1 MIRSPPE
8 PALEATVAMSAHRPV
23 FRDDHEMLRR
33 QVERFVAQEIL
44 PYYAQWEDMGV
55 TPRAL
60 WRMAGANGLL
70 NCAIPAPWGQ
80 GGDFG
85 HSAVVLETIACAN
98 CLGIGFSI
106 HSDMVAPYILHLG
119 TRQQKDRWL
128 PRMTSGE
135 CIGALAMTEPDAG
148 SDLKAIRTRARR
160 ERSHYVLSGV
170 KTFITN
176 GANADLV
183 LVMAST
189 TPELGARG
197 LSLFVVERGMSGFNS
212 GPPLRKIGQ
221 HAQDTSELF
230 FNDVHV
236 PLENR
241 LGDENAAFEHV
252 TQELAQERLAIA
264 LRAAANMEGMIES
277 TAAYVKQRKAFG
289 RRIVDF
295 QNARFKLSGAIAQS
309 SMLRVFLDDCLAKH
323 MRRELDPI
331 TAAIAKLNATEMQG
345 RVLDE
350 LLQMF
355 GGYGYMA
362 EYGIGRAWTDAR
374 ALRILGGTSEIM
386 LDIIGKRI

>member
-1 MIRSPPE
+1 M
-8 PALEATVAMSAHRPV
+8 TNRPV
-23 FRDDHEMLRR
+23 FREDHLQFQA

-44 PYYAQWEDMGV
+44 PFYTQWEDIGV
-55 TPRAL
+55 TPRGL
-60 WRMAGANGLL
+60 WRKAGANGLL

-85 HSAVVLETIACAN
+85 HAAVVLETLARNN

-119 TRQQKDRWL
+119 TRDQKDRWL
-128 PRMTSGE
+128 TRMSDGE
-135 CIGALAMTEPDAG
+135 YIGAIAMTEPDAG

-160 ERSHYVLSGV
+160 ERGHYVLNGT

-183 LVMAST
+183 IVMAST
-189 TPELGARG
+189 APELGARG
-197 LSLFVVERGMSGFNS
+197 LSLFVVERGMVGFTH
-212 GPPLRKIGQ
+212 GAPLRKIGQ

-230 FNDVHV
+230 FDDVRV

-241 LGDENAAFEHV
+241 LGEENAAFEHV
-252 TQELAQERLAIA
+252 GIELAQERLAIA
-264 LRAAANMEGMIES
+264 LRAGANLEGMIEA
-277 TAAYVKQRKAFG
+277 TAQYVKQRKAFG

-295 QNARFKLSGAIAQS
+295 QNARFKLADAIAQS
-309 SMLRVFLDDCLAKH
+309 TMLRTFLDDCIAKH
-323 MRRELDPI
+323 MRGELDAV
-331 TAAIAKLNATEMQG
+331 TAAIAKLNATEMQNKQ
-345 RVLDE
+345 LDE
-350 LLQMF
+350 LLQLF

-362 EYGIGRAWTDAR
+362 DFGIGRAWTDAR

-386 LDIIGKRI
+386 RDIIGKRI